1 VALEQAEVI
10 YCSDRVESR
19 HETGFVVAV
28 NRRFMNIPK
37 RTVAI
42 CFLAISFL
50 ILSCS
55 LAGVTGSTDKA
66 KAPTPTAI
74 PGWEKF
80 SGGGIELWMPE
91 SFDGGDLANNL
102 DIIIERLRSLGPE
115 FEKLAETLEQNPSA
129 IVLLVYDTKIGP
141 TGFLT
146 NVNVVK
152 EKVVS
157 SMTLDLYLKSSSKQ
171 MASYGF
177 RVSEQ
182 KIIRLDNYE
191 AGRLVIQA
199 DALQAKEAIYVI
211 KVKNT
216 MWVITYATGS
226 AEFSAR
232 LPTFDQSANT
242 IYITP

>member
-1 VALEQAEVI
+1 
-10 YCSDRVESR
+10 
-19 HETGFVVAV
+19 
-28 NRRFMNIPK
+28 MNIPK
-37 RTVAI
+37 RTIAI
-42 CFLAISFL
+42 CLLAVSFL

-55 LAGVTGSTDKA
+55 LEGLTGSADKA
-66 KAPTPTAI
+66 KAPTPTPI

-91 SFDGGDLANNL
+91 SFEGGDLANDL
-102 DIIIERLRSLGPE
+102 DVVVERLQSLGPAYE
-115 FEKLAETLEQNPSA
+115 NLAKIIEQNPSA
-129 IVLLVYDTKIGP
+129 IVLLVYDTKLGS

-152 EKVVS
+152 EQVVS
-157 SMTLDLYLKSSSKQ
+157 AMTLGMYLEGSSKQ

-177 RVSEQ
+177 KVNEQ
-182 KIIRLDNYE
+182 KIIRLDNYQ

-199 DALQAKEAIYVI
+199 DALKAKEAIYVI

-216 MWVITYATGS
+216 MWVITYAAGI

-232 LPTFDQSANT
+232 LPAFDQSANT

>member
-1 VALEQAEVI
+1 
-10 YCSDRVESR
+10 
-19 HETGFVVAV
+19 
-28 NRRFMNIPK
+28 MNIPK
-37 RTVAI
+37 RTIAI
-42 CFLAISFL
+42 CLLAISFL

-55 LAGVTGSTDKA
+55 LEGVTGSADKA
-66 KAPTPTAI
+66 KTPTPTTI

-80 SGGGIELWMPE
+80 TGGGIELWMPE
-91 SFDGGDLANNL
+91 SFEGGDLANDL
-102 DIIIERLRSLGPE
+102 DVMIERLRSLGPE

-129 IVLLVYDTKIGP
+129 IVLLVYDTKISP

-152 EKVVS
+152 ETVVS
-157 SMTLDLYLKSSSKQ
+157 TVTLDLYLESSSKQ

-177 RVSEQ
+177 KVNEQ
-182 KIIRLDNYE
+182 KIIQLDNYE
-191 AGRLVIQA
+191 SDRLVVQA
-199 DALQAKEAIYVI
+199 DKLKAKEAIYVI

-216 MWVITYATGS
+216 MWVITYATGI

-242 IYITP
+242 IHIQP